1 MRRQLTP
8 EERQEKLNKLIALIN
23 GGVMTPDEYRKE
35 ILNEFNLP
43 DMELGGMLYSESR
56 EKDKLFK
63 AIRDN
68 IRNGTLV

>member
-1 MRRQLTP
+1 MKRNSTI
-8 EERQEKLNKLIALIN
+8 ENKVDKLLALIN
-23 GGVMTPDEYRKE
+23 GGMIEPDEYKKA

-68 IRNGTLV
+68 INKGVMA